1 MRLES
6 MRFPCEYIDE
16 DVQRMSLMKRFA
28 EAQDMRVVRALEDEM
43 RDRFGP
49 PPPEA
54 KEFVSTVALR
64 VACASAGIDRI
75 DMTGD
80 RAVFYKAG
88 SGKISGVETLRSRTA
103 SGKISELIRA
113 VVRFGRRGP
122 VSSRR

>member
-1 MRLES
+1 MWLNSMRL
-6 MRFPCEYIDE
+6 PCEYIEE

-43 RDRFGP
+43 RDCFGP

-54 KEFVSTVALR
+54 KEFVSTAALR
-64 VACASAGIDRI
+64 VACAAAGIARI

-88 SGKISGVETLRSRTA
+88 SDEIASVETLRSRTA

-113 VVRFGRRGP
+113 VVRFWRRRPGTTR
-122 VSSRR
+122 S